1 MFEQNILKGVFIMKK
16 RIVSLFLAMLMV
28 SCSVSSVA
36 FAADTQG
43 LDESTKSSPL
53 ALGDPSTGFTMQSAV
68 ITPVVVRPGS
78 TTKLALKQYARTT
91 SLNNSFAQSA
101 YWDSFNVNGFN
112 QYVYDN
118 NYQFVGWDV
127 SVTGTYTAANQNS
140 VITADKLRFFEYWV
154 GDGEHKKVDIQYSTN
169 RTATY
174 YWFAEIEGDLTDYNS
189 LKSVFNWKVTYID
202 GSNGK
207 ITDVTG
213 RLTAMM
219 TYWPN
224 YGVKK

>member
-1 MFEQNILKGVFIMKK
+1 MKK
-16 RIVSLFLAMLMV
+16 RIFSLLLAALMV

-36 FAADTQG
+36 FAVDVQDTS
-43 LDESTKSSPL
+43 ESIQPL

-78 TTKLALKQYARTT
+78 TTKLALRQYAKTT
-91 SLNNSFAQSA
+91 SLDTSFAQSA

-112 QYVYDN
+112 QYVHDN

-127 SVTGTYTAANQNS
+127 SITGKYTAKNQGS
-140 VITADKLRFFEYWV
+140 VIPADRLMFFEYWI

-169 RTATY
+169 RVVTY
-174 YWFAEIEGDLTDYNS
+174 SWFAAIEGELSDYNS
-189 LKSVFNWKVTYID
+189 LKSIFNWKVTYIG
-202 GSNGK
+202 GSSGK
-207 ITDVTG
+207 TSEVTG

-224 YGVKK
+224 YGVTK